1 MKKILVILLMLPILG
16 SISCSSS
23 KSELISDPNS
33 IENTYGYTIL
43 NKLKGIWAGPV
54 TSTTALGNY
63 SKWIVDFRPISE
75 NHIAAKNELDKLN
88 DIFMSFFIVKYN
100 NEYRVAFRNG
110 GTFNGMQRVSYLI
123 ADSISESNTKSYYR
137 FSEIIKGKKRAY
149 SEVLFKNDSLY
160 IKSYT
165 NQYNSLTNPSLH
177 MSWSAKIQDQTASQP
192 ATSQLGFPSKTMTKD
207 FSNTFNGIS
216 EAMYF
221 STSGAPTGDPF
232 PVNAFPF
239 LGQLTASYT
248 YDNSLTPD
256 GTKKVFLIV
265 STQSLF
271 PNGNFS
277 IINLK
282 YISRTV
288 VLSAT
293 DSSYTFNY
301 MHPGNYYIYAVY
313 DGDGNSICNSGDWIS
328 SVSNNNFF
336 TLSAL
341 EQKTFS
347 LFINFV
353 IP

>member
-1 MKKILVILLMLPILG
+1 MKKIIIVLLIVPILG

-23 KSELISDPNS
+23 KTELTSDPSS
-33 IENTYGYTIL
+33 IENTYGYNVL

-54 TSTTALGNY
+54 TSTTALGNFP
-63 SKWIVDFRPISE
+63 KWIVDFRPISE

-137 FSEIIKGKKRAY
+137 FSECIKGKKRAY
-149 SEVLFKNDSLY
+149 SEVIFKNDSLY

-177 MSWSAKIQDQTASQP
+177 MSWSAKIQDQTACQT
-192 ATSQLGFPSKTMTKD
+192 ATTQLGFPSKTMTKD
-207 FSNTFNGIS
+207 FSNTFIGKTES
-216 EAMYF
+216 MYF
-221 STSGAPTGDPF
+221 SSSGPPSGDPF
-232 PVNAFPF
+232 PENAHPY
-239 LGQLTASYT
+239 LGQLTANYSY
-248 YDNSLTPD
+248 NSTLTPD
-256 GTKKVFLIV
+256 STKKVFIIV

-271 PNGNFS
+271 PNGSFN
-277 IINLK
+277 INNMK

-288 VLSAT
+288 LLSAT

-301 MHPGNYYIYAVY
+301 MHPGSYYIYAVY
-313 DGDGNSICNSGDWIS
+313 DNDGNNACNSGDWIS
-328 SVSNNNFF
+328 IISNSNFY
-336 TLSAL
+336 TLNPL
-341 EQKTFS
+341 EQKTS
-347 LFINFV
+347 DLFINFV